1 MERVDVSRFTCAR
14 LIDRDCSR
22 YTFPADPNL
31 GIIDL
36 TEERP
41 FYFNEFSGELSLEF
55 PKATREFKGGIL
67 AWVGLSDYEF
77 HDSVNTMTL
86 GSETVSNFDSFWI

>member
-1 MERVDVSRFTCAR
+1 M
-14 LIDRDCSR
+14 
-22 YTFPADPNL
+22 

-67 AWVGLSDYEF
+67 A
-77 HDSVNTMTL
+77 
-86 GSETVSNFDSFWI
+86 